1 MLRAAARSRAALVA
15 CALWG
20 FAEATRFYVV
30 PDVLVGWIA
39 LHGVRRGMAA
49 SLWATAGAVLGGLA
63 VHADARPQRERLT
76 EIPGISEAM
85 LEDASAKLAR
95 DGWWALLRGPLD
107 GIPYKVYAAEAG
119 ARGLPAGELAAWTV
133 PARLWR
139 FLAVALGA
147 GFTGV
152 AFRGSLRRREGA
164 WLAAYLGFWVVTY
177 ARYFARLDRTYG
189 SRPGGGRRRP
199 GRRTEEAEGGPES
212 HAAAPT
218 GERATKNQMP
228 PRSANRAARGGRKE
242 HRQTRR
248 RERGGDERP

>member
-39 LHGVRRGMAA
+39 LHGARRGAAA
-49 SLWATAGAVLGGLA
+49 SLWATAGAMLGGLA
-63 VHADARPQRERLT
+63 VHADSRAQRARLV

-85 LEDASAKLAR
+85 LEDTSAKLAR
-95 DGWWALLRGPLD
+95 DGWWAVLRGPLD

-119 ARGLPAGELAAWTV
+119 VRGLPAGELVAWTV

-139 FLAVALGA
+139 FLALALGA

-152 AFRGSLRRREGA
+152 AFRGSLRRREGV
-164 WLAAYLGFWVVTY
+164 WLAGYLGFWAVTY
-177 ARYFARLDRTYG
+177 ARYFARLKRTYG
-189 SRPGGGRRRP
+189 SRSDEQRRP
-199 GRRTEEAEGGPES
+199 RERRIEETEGGPENGR
-212 HAAAPT
+212 APNSEPT
-218 GERATKNQMP
+218 AKQPMP
-228 PRSANRAARGGRKE
+228 PRRAKGPQRGERTERGR
-242 HRQTRR
+242 TRR
-248 RERGGDERP
+248 RESGGDEQA

>member
-39 LHGVRRGMAA
+39 LHGVRRGVAA
-49 SLWATAGAVLGGLA
+49 SLWATAGAMLGGLA
-63 VHADARPQRERLT
+63 VHADSRAQRARLV

-85 LEDASAKLAR
+85 VEDASTKLAR

-119 ARGLPAGELAAWTV
+119 ARGLPSGELVAWTI

-147 GFTGV
+147 GAVG
-152 AFRGSLRRREGA
+152 
-164 WLAAYLGFWVVTY
+164 LGFARSVRLSESVWLGGYLAFWVITY
-177 ARYFARLDRTYG
+177 ARYFARPLK
-189 SRPGGGRRRP
+189 P
-199 GRRTEEAEGGPES
+199 
-212 HAAAPT
+212 
-218 GERATKNQMP
+218 
-228 PRSANRAARGGRKE
+228 
-242 HRQTRR
+242 
-248 RERGGDERP
+248 

>member
-20 FAEATRFYVV
+20 FAEATRFFVV

-39 LHGVRRGMAA
+39 LHGARRGAAA

-63 VHADARPQRERLT
+63 VHADARVRRERLT

-107 GIPYKVYAAEAG
+107 GIPYKVYAAESG
-119 ARGLPAGELAAWTV
+119 VRGLPPGELAAWTV

-139 FLAVALGA
+139 FLAVSLGA
-147 GFTGV
+147 GATALV
-152 AFRGSLRRREGA
+152 FRSSLRRREGA
-164 WLAAYLGFWVVTY
+164 WLAGYLAFWAITY
-177 ARYFARLDRTYG
+177 ARYFARLERTYG
-189 SRPGGGRRRP
+189 SGADE
-199 GRRTEEAEGGPES
+199 T
-212 HAAAPT
+212 PT
-218 GERATKNQMP
+218 
-228 PRSANRAARGGRKE
+228 RS
-242 HRQTRR
+242 
-248 RERGGDERP
+248 

>member
-1 MLRAAARSRAALVA
+1 MLRAAARSRAALLA
-15 CALWG
+15 SALWG

-39 LHGVRRGMAA
+39 LHGVRRGVAA
-49 SLWATAGAVLGGLA
+49 SLWATAGAMLGGLA
-63 VHADARPQRERLT
+63 VHADSRAQRARLV

-85 LEDASAKLAR
+85 VEDASTKLAR

-119 ARGLPAGELAAWTV
+119 ARGLPSGELVAWTI

-139 FLAVALGA
+139 LLAVALGA
-147 GFTGV
+147 GLTGV
-152 AFRGSLRRREGA
+152 AFRGSIRRREGA
-164 WLAAYLGFWVVTY
+164 WLAAYLGFWAVTY

-189 SRPGGGRRRP
+189 SRPGGRQRCP
-199 GRRTEEAEGGPES
+199 GRRTEETEGGPENGR
-212 HAAAPT
+212 APNSEPT
-218 GERATKNQMP
+218 AKQPMP
-228 PRSANRAARGGRKE
+228 PRRAKGPQRGERTERGR
-242 HRQTRR
+242 TRR

>member
-39 LHGVRRGMAA
+39 LHGARRGAAA

-63 VHADARPQRERLT
+63 LHADARAQRERLT

-85 LEDASAKLAR
+85 IEDASAKLAR

-107 GIPYKVYAAEAG
+107 GIPYKVYATEAG
-119 ARGLPAGELAAWTV
+119 VRGLPAGELAAWTV

-147 GFTGV
+147 GLTGV
-152 AFRGSLRRREGA
+152 AFRGSIRRREDA
-164 WLAAYLGFWVVTY
+164 WLAAYLGLWALTY
-177 ARYFARLDRTYG
+177 ARYFARLERTYG
-189 SRPGGGRRRP
+189 SRSELRRRW
-199 GRRTEEAEGGPES
+199 E
-212 HAAAPT
+212 
-218 GERATKNQMP
+218 Q
-228 PRSANRAARGGRKE
+228 
-242 HRQTRR
+242 RR
-248 RERGGDERP
+248 REPGDDEQR